1 VRTGYRTNAA
11 GADGHQKTPVMCGC
25 LSAAI
30 SAWRR
35 WLQFLLTDG
44 RPGVSP
50 VEWRPFAALGIAVF
64 GLLVGLLAAEMALSV
79 AVGVAAV
86 LMVLARK
93 SSGAIRRGGDGD

>member
-1 VRTGYRTNAA
+1 VAA
-11 GADGHQKTPVMCGC
+11 
-25 LSAAI
+25 
-30 SAWRR
+30 
-35 WLQFLLTDG
+35 
-44 RPGVSP
+44 
-50 VEWRPFAALGIAVF
+50 FAALGIAVF